1 MTNFSPDSRPRIVVA
16 TTGDARRR
24 DEAGRYAALGATS
37 ELRVVR
43 LGRVGE
49 PTRNEPSASPFGE
62 IIVPRS
68 TQHLQSERILQQ
80 SIEFDVSRASLGT
93 LLPAS
98 PAYLAALQEAA
109 ADSDVCIVSD
119 ATLLPAV
126 RAYVRLPTIYD
137 APCVESLAPG
147 LLEDRPEWQRTLVS
161 FPSRAEREA
170 LAWIDAVIARCDEDR
185 DAFTQRTSAPV
196 VVVPPVLED
205 DPRRLRTPLE
215 RERAKAERGLA
226 GKRIGIY
233 VGTGTV
239 ANVAAMLALPTLSG
253 GVDALLIVGN
263 VARNVIGDA
272 LPRPLRITGE
282 VSEDELDALLGLAD
296 VALEPTSTGNG
307 ISRKVIAYVR
317 AGVPVVTTPA
327 GLRGLPLAPER
338 DVLCGP
344 LDAFPQ
350 LIARTFAD
358 PAAARARAARAKAA
372 LLAAFTPDAARLRFE
387 RMLRDVFER

>member
-196 VVVPPVLED
+196 AVVPPALED
-205 DPRRLRTPLE
+205 DPRRLCTPLE
-215 RERAKAERGLA
+215 RERAKAGRGLA
-226 GKRIGIY
+226 GKRVGIY
-233 VGTGTV
+233 VGSGTV
-239 ANVAAMLALPTLSG
+239 ANVAAMMALPSLSG
-253 GVDALLIVGN
+253 GVDALFIVGN
-263 VARNVIGDA
+263 VAQNVIDDA
-272 LPRPLRITGE
+272 LPRALRITGE
-282 VSEDELDALLGLAD
+282 VSEDELDALLELAD
-296 VALEPTSTGNG
+296 VALEPTTAGSG

>member
-1 MTNFSPDSRPRIVVA
+1 VTNFSPDSRPRIVVA

-196 VVVPPVLED
+196 AVVPPALED
-205 DPRRLRTPLE
+205 DPRRLCTPLE
-215 RERAKAERGLA
+215 RERAKAGRGLA
-226 GKRIGIY
+226 GKRVGIY
-233 VGTGTV
+233 VGSGTV
-239 ANVAAMLALPTLSG
+239 ANVAAMMALPSLSG
-253 GVDALLIVGN
+253 GVDALFIVGN
-263 VARNVIGDA
+263 VAQNVIDDA
-272 LPRPLRITGE
+272 LPRALRITGE
-282 VSEDELDALLGLAD
+282 VSEDELDALLELAD
-296 VALEPTSTGNG
+296 VALEPTTAGSG

-358 PAAARARAARAKAA
+358 PAAAQARAARAKGA

-387 RMLRDVFER
+387 RMLRDVFQH

>member
-1 MTNFSPDSRPRIVVA
+1 VTNFSPDSRPRIVVA

-358 PAAARARAARAKAA
+358 PAAAQARAARAKGA

-387 RMLRDVFER
+387 RMLRDVFQH

>member
-1 MTNFSPDSRPRIVVA
+1 MLADEMKRGAMPRSERRASSASCGSAVSGNRRGTSRARVRSERSSSRARPNISRASASFSRASSSTYR
-16 TTGDARRR
+16 ARRWEPCSR
-24 DEAGRYAALGATS
+24 HRRLTSPRCRKLRPTATFASRATQRSSPPYA
-37 ELRVVR
+37 
-43 LGRVGE
+43 
-49 PTRNEPSASPFGE
+49 PTSASP
-62 IIVPRS
+62 RS
-68 TQHLQSERILQQ
+68 TTRRA
-80 SIEFDVSRASLGT
+80 SRAS
-93 LLPAS
+93 P
-98 PAYLAALQEAA
+98 P
-109 ADSDVCIVSD
+109 VSSK
-119 ATLLPAV
+119 TG
-126 RAYVRLPTIYD
+126 RSGKEHSSR
-137 APCVESLAPG
+137 
-147 LLEDRPEWQRTLVS
+147 
-161 FPSRAEREA
+161 SRA
-170 LAWIDAVIARCDEDR
+170 ARNVR
-185 DAFTQRTSAPV
+185 PWLGSTPSSHGATRIGTRLRSARAPRSSSS
-196 VVVPPVLED
+196 PPVLED

-358 PAAARARAARAKAA
+358 PAAAQARAARAKGA

-387 RMLRDVFER
+387 RMLRDVFQH

>member
-1 MTNFSPDSRPRIVVA
+1 VTNFSPDSRPRIVVA

-196 VVVPPVLED
+196 AVVPPALED
-205 DPRRLRTPLE
+205 DPRRLCTPLE
-215 RERAKAERGLA
+215 RERAKAGRGLA
-226 GKRIGIY
+226 GKRVGIY
-233 VGTGTV
+233 VGSGTV
-239 ANVAAMLALPTLSG
+239 ANVAAMMALPSLSG
-253 GVDALLIVGN
+253 GVDALFIVGN
-263 VARNVIGDA
+263 VAQNVIDDA
-272 LPRPLRITGE
+272 LPRALRITGE
-282 VSEDELDALLGLAD
+282 VSEDELDALLELAD
-296 VALEPTSTGNG
+296 VALEPTTAGSG